1 MLAILCSGEPE
12 LLSSIL
18 GDCNHCED
26 ENGGDEDDDDDDYDW
41 DDDGDGDGVSTCGKG
56 NPGF

>member
-26 ENGGDEDDDDDDYDW
+26 ENGGD
-41 DDDGDGDGVSTCGKG
+41 DDDGVDNDDD
-56 NPGF
+56 

>member
-26 ENGGDEDDDDDDYDW
+26 ENGGDDEDDDNDDDDD
-41 DDDGDGDGVSTCGKG
+41 
-56 NPGF
+56 